1 MRTADFLGILEVLAD
16 RDVDFIVVG
25 ALSAVIQGA
34 PVTTFD
40 LDIVHSRTPD
50 NLDRLL
56 SALESLNAY
65 YRGHGERRLVP
76 SISHIASEGRQLLST
91 DLGPLDVLGTIEGG
105 LDYQDLLPFSKI
117 LTLDERTF
125 TVLKIS
131 KYLAFKEDSHLEKD
145 RARLP
150 ILRACVAQN
159 PEDQ

>member
-25 ALSAVIQGA
+25 ALSAAIQGA

-65 YRGHGERRLVP
+65 YRGHGAV
-76 SISHIASEGRQLLST
+76 
-91 DLGPLDVLGTIEGG
+91 
-105 LDYQDLLPFSKI
+105 
-117 LTLDERTF
+117 
-125 TVLKIS
+125 
-131 KYLAFKEDSHLEKD
+131 
-145 RARLP
+145 
-150 ILRACVAQN
+150 
-159 PEDQ
+159 

>member
-1 MRTADFLGILEVLAD
+1 MRTADFLGVLEVLAD

-50 NLDRLL
+50 NLDCLL

-76 SISHIASEGRQLLST
+76 SISHLASDGHQFLST
-91 DLGPLDVLGTIEGG
+91 DMGPLFVLGTIQDG
-105 LDYQDLLPFSKI
+105 LAYQDLLPFTKN
-117 LTLDERTF
+117 LTLDERTY

-131 KYLAFKEDSHLEKD
+131 KCLAFKENSQLEKD

-159 PEDQ
+159 PEE

>member
-1 MRTADFLGILEVLAD
+1 MRTADFLGILDLLAD
-16 RDVDFIVVG
+16 REVDFIVVG

-56 SALESLNAY
+56 GVLESLNAY
-65 YRGHGERRLVP
+65 YRGHAERRLTP
-76 SISHIASEGRQLLST
+76 TISHLASDGHQLLVT
-91 DLGPLDVLGTIEGG
+91 DKGPLDVLGTIEGG
-105 LDYQDLLPFSKI
+105 LDYQDLLPFTKNI
-117 LTLDERTF
+117 NLDERTF

-159 PEDQ
+159 PED